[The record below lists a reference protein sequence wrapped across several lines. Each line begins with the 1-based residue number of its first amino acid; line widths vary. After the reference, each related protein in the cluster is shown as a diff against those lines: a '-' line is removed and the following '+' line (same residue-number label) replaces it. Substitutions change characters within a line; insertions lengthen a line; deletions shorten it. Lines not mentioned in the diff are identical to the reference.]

1 MKKRFSISF
10 LANLIIA
17 VFLYMFFTRFSPL
30 VMYNCD
36 DWTYIGTFRVP
47 LPIPGAWNP
56 TRVFFESIMPVMGW
70 LGAKLIFPITND
82 YVFSITVMSA
92 ILLTALIMAMCISF
106 YRLMRNKY
114 GKSEFVS
121 LVMEVLFLALFFL
134 IFRTR
139 SESNHMFCAAD
150 LSCVYNYT
158 MPGILNATAVI
169 IMLQY
174 ENVADGFRKLKILEK
189 ILFIILLYFALLSN
203 IFHSVIVAA
212 YCGASVLIAVITKT
226 KNCRIIEI
234 LSKKRFEFIALT
246 LWFVVLLIEKTGN
259 RSEAFTTFDI
269 LNSLIQFKAIVLALS
284 KPFMIICVIS
294 FAHFIYRSI
303 GQRALDMSVVSLFV
317 ATVATTLFLIL
328 LNSLVGYMSRVD
340 ATWGIWFYMILFCG
354 IELEKLLD
362 SLKWKNIL
370 FPVVLIC
377 VIALCYYPDGTYMIS
392 SSRNHNYRLCY
403 YTSSYFVDSIV
414 EADRDGELEVE
425 IPIPEVEIKDGK
437 NLTFYPGFGNIVSET
452 LCNHGIIS
460 KKINVIEIID
470 PSLNERFLEN

>member
-1 MKKRFSISF
+1 MKKRVNISLF
-10 LANLIIA
+10 GNLIIA
-17 VFLYMFFTRFSPL
+17 VFLYLFFTRFSPL

-82 YVFSITVMSA
+82 YVFSITVISA
-92 ILLTALIMAMCISF
+92 MLLTALIMVMCISF

-158 MPGILNATAVI
+158 MPGVLNAIAVL

-203 IFHSVIVAA
+203 IFHSVILAA
-212 YCGASVLIAVITKT
+212 YCGASVLIAVITQARDSSVSK
-226 KNCRIIEI
+226 I
-234 LSKKRFEFIALT
+234 LSKKRFEFITLI
-246 LWFVVLLIEKTGN
+246 LWFVVLLIEKTGD
-259 RSEAFTTFDI
+259 RSDVFTTFDI
-269 LNSLIQFKAIVLALS
+269 LNSLIQFKAIVFALS

-294 FAHFIYRSI
+294 FAYFIYSSVR
-303 GQRALDMSVVSLFV
+303 QHALDMNIVTLFV
-317 ATVATTLFLIL
+317 AIAATTVFLIL
-328 LNSLVGYMSRVD
+328 LNSLVGYMSRVE
-340 ATWGIWFYMILFCG
+340 ATWGIWFYMILFCA
-354 IELEKLLD
+354 IELGELVD
-362 SLKWKNIL
+362 SIKWKAIL
-370 FPVVLIC
+370 LPVVLIIII
-377 VIALCYYPDGTYMIS
+377 VLCYYPDGTYMIS

-414 EADRDGELEVE
+414 EADRNGELEVE
-425 IPIPEVEIKDGK
+425 IPIPEAEANDVK
-437 NLTFYPGFGNIVSET
+437 NLTFYPGVGNIVSET
-452 LCNHGIIS
+452 LYNHGIIS
-460 KKINVIEIID
+460 KKITVIEIID